1 MFEKPNRR
9 RFTAGLAIFLLCC
22 IGLSTSAR
30 AQADD
35 PPPPAP
41 VSEHLQR
48 QLDDTPAP
56 ISFLVILRDQL
67 DVELTLATAPVD
79 LSTRA
84 DRAKILYRALTVHAR
99 TTQAELRKMLAAE
112 GASVRP
118 FYIVNMLEVTGDA
131 DLVARL
137 RTHPD
142 VARLVANPT
151 VVQSHLGTA
160 SVTATPS
167 WLRSM
172 SMPASRAYQTTI
184 ERPWGLDYTG
194 APELWEAGIT
204 GAGIVIASQDTGV
217 QWDHPALRDR
227 YRGWD
232 AENATFDHVYNWYDA
247 WADGSRPSS
256 CSADAQV
263 PCDDHGHGTHT
274 VGTMLGNPAGDEP
287 VIGMAPDAT
296 WIGCRNMEN
305 GNGTPASYTACFEFF
320 LAPYPQNG
328 DPMIDGRPDLAPH
341 IINNSWGCP
350 PSEGCDVGALRQ
362 VVETVRAAGQ
372 FVVASAGNKGFIGCE
387 SVVDPIAVYDASFSI
402 GAHDSTGSL
411 ATFSSRGPVTIDG
424 SGRIKP
430 DLAAPGVSVYSAW
443 VNDAYMYNQ
452 GTSMASPHAAGAAA
466 LLWSAAPELMGRI
479 DLTEQVLVKSA
490 SPVNATICN
499 PSGTAAVPNNLF
511 GFGRLNAARAVDYA
525 RLAARVELTVLDEA
539 GLPLA
544 GAVIELVDQLT
555 GYRYGATA
563 DREGAAVVAPIYA
576 GSYMLEISGG
586 GTIPPVPL
594 EIPLGESHG
603 PRTILVDG
611 GTAIRYTVTV
621 PSIMEE
627 IEPEWFLPIVAQP

>member
-1 MFEKPNRR
+1 MFEKLNRW
-9 RFTAGLAIFLLCC
+9 RFTAGLAVFLLCC
-22 IGLSTSAR
+22 IGLSTTAR

-35 PPPPAP
+35 PPPAP

-48 QLDDTPAP
+48 QLDDTAAP

-79 LSTRA
+79 LTTRA
-84 DRAKILYRALTVHAR
+84 ERGEILYQALTDHAR
-99 TTQAELRKMLAAE
+99 ATQAELRKMLAAE

-142 VARLVANPT
+142 VARLAANPT
-151 VVQSHLGTA
+151 IAQSHLATA
-160 SVTATPS
+160 SVTPAPP
-167 WLRSM
+167 WLREM
-172 SMPASRAYQTTI
+172 SMPAGRAYQTTI

-194 APELWEAGIT
+194 APELWDAGIT

-227 YRGWD
+227 YRGWN

-247 WADGSRPSS
+247 WADGSRPSR

-305 GNGTPASYTACFEFF
+305 GDGTPASYVACFEFF
-320 LAPYPQNG
+320 LAPYPQDG
-328 DPMIDGRPDLAPH
+328 DPMTDGRPDLAPH
-341 IINNSWGCP
+341 IINNSWRCT
-350 PSEGCDVGALRQ
+350 PSEGCDDVDTLRQ
-362 VVETVRAAGQ
+362 VVETMRAAGL
-372 FVVASAGNKGFIGCE
+372 FVIVSTGNFGPGCGTVIE
-387 SVVDPIAVYDASFSI
+387 PPAVYDASFSI

-411 ATFSSRGPVTIDG
+411 AIFSSRGPVTIDG
-424 SGRIKP
+424 SGRVKP
-430 DLAAPGVSVYSAW
+430 DLAAPGVNVYSAW

-452 GTSMASPHAAGAAA
+452 GTSMAAPHAAGAAA

-525 RLAARVELTVLDEA
+525 RLAARVELTVLDEI
-539 GLPLA
+539 GLPLP

-563 DREGAAVVAPIYA
+563 DPEGAAVVEPIYA
-576 GSYMLEISGG
+576 GSYMLEISGD
-586 GTIPPVPL
+586 GTIPPIPL
-594 EIPLGESHG
+594 EILLGESHG
-603 PRTILVDG
+603 PRTVAVDG
-611 GTAIRYTVTV
+611 GTSVRYTLTV
-621 PSIMEE
+621 PSILEE
-627 IEPEWFLPIVAQP
+627 VEPEWFLPIVAQP